1 FTIKGRVVVKSEIIH
16 WNKGESDN
24 GKFFTVLL
32 VDKSCEIRATAFNDC
47 VDKFYNQLNRDE

>member
-1 FTIKGRVVVKSEIIH
+1 MRRVVVKSEIIH

-47 VDKFYNQLNRDE
+47 VDKFYNQLNRDEV